1 MVQMDKKDREK
12 RWVRA
17 IKSNFDESD
26 YTSIRLVLDEERR
39 LSFAEFEE
47 EEPEEKPVT
56 KIERATAILEEL
68 LADGAMPVSGI
79 NEIMAE
85 EGIGEKT
92 AQRARARIGAV
103 QDYQNGVPVWRM
115 PE

>member
-1 MVQMDKKDREK
+1 MKCNAFEYEK
-12 RWVRA
+12 IEKLMEIIERV
-17 IKSNFDESD
+17 KSWL
-26 YTSIRLVLDEERR
+26 T
-39 LSFAEFEE
+39 EE

-68 LADGAMPVSGI
+68 LADGSMPVSGI

-92 AQRARARIGAV
+92 AQRARA
-103 QDYQNGVPVWRM
+103 M
-115 PE
+115 